1 MTLAYD
7 DAYDNDNDA
16 TGDDRPALVLLHS
29 GVCDRRMWDPQW
41 SALVDAGYRVVRP
54 DFRGFGETPLP
65 DRRHN
70 DAEDVLDLLD
80 ALGIERAA
88 LIASSYGGEV
98 AVEIAARRPDR
109 VTAMALLCAGLP
121 GHQPTDALREFG
133 EREDELLEAGDVDG
147 AVELNV
153 ETWLGPDADEAARE
167 AVRGMQRR
175 AFDVQ
180 LAAPEGAGRNRVE
193 VDLAAVK
200 APCLAVSGGR
210 DLADFRLIAARL
222 PDLFADTRHVEL
234 PWAGHLPSL
243 ERPVEVT
250 ALLADFLRETVL
262 ESSFRSD
269 R

>member
-1 MTLAYD
+1 MTLGYD
-7 DAYDNDNDA
+7 YGA
-16 TGDDRPALVLLHS
+16 TADGPALVLLHS

-41 SALVDAGYRVVRP
+41 PDLVNSGYRVVRC

-80 ALGIERAA
+80 SLGIERAV

-98 AVEIAARRPDR
+98 AVEIAARRPER
-109 VTAMALLCAGLP
+109 VAAIVLPCAGLP
-121 GHQPTDALREFG
+121 GHQPTDELRAFG
-133 EREDELLEAGDVDG
+133 EREDELIEAGDVDG

-153 ETWLGPDADEAARE
+153 DTWLGPDADEAARE

-180 LAAPEGAGRNRVE
+180 LAAPEEAGRNKVE

-210 DLADFRLIAARL
+210 DLTDFRQIAARF
-222 PDLFADTRHVEL
+222 PELFADARHLEL

-250 ALLADFLRETVL
+250 ALLTGFLSETVPAAG
-262 ESSFRSD
+262 
-269 R
+269 

>member
-1 MTLAYD
+1 M
-7 DAYDNDNDA
+7 
-16 TGDDRPALVLLHS
+16 
-29 GVCDRRMWDPQW
+29 
-41 SALVDAGYRVVRP
+41 
-54 DFRGFGETPLP
+54 
-65 DRRHN
+65 
-70 DAEDVLDLLD
+70 
-80 ALGIERAA
+80 
-88 LIASSYGGEV
+88 
-98 AVEIAARRPDR
+98 
-109 VTAMALLCAGLP
+109 
-121 GHQPTDALREFG
+121 
-133 EREDELLEAGDVDG
+133 
-147 AVELNV
+147 
-153 ETWLGPDADEAARE
+153 
-167 AVRGMQRR
+167 RGMQRR

-193 VDLAAVK
+193 VDLAVVK